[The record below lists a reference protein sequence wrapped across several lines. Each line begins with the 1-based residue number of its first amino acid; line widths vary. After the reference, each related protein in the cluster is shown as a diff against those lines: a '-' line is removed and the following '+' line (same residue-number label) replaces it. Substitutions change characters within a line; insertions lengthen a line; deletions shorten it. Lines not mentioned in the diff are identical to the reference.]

1 MTIQMNIKNE
11 LGDFYSEKMQVTSDQ
26 YMELVEVS
34 KKFYIEEAGFEM
46 WLENGFMVMSSDMA
60 RRSILSIN
68 IFMSH
73 LIILS
78 CIVFNSVIQRYYS
91 ICYF

>member
-60 RRSILSIN
+60 RRSVLSIN
-68 IFMSH
+68 I
-73 LIILS
+73 LEYDKEDDKQTNNEGE
-78 CIVFNSVIQRYYS
+78 V
-91 ICYF
+91 

>member
-1 MTIQMNIKNE
+1 
-11 LGDFYSEKMQVTSDQ
+11 
-26 YMELVEVS
+26 VS

-68 IFMSH
+68 I
-73 LIILS
+73 LEYDKEEDDKQTNNEDKI
-78 CIVFNSVIQRYYS
+78 
-91 ICYF
+91 